1 MAALLRSR
9 ETRCWVDCQRIAE
22 GSKNKNDMQGGAVWE
37 DPSLPPAELAK
48 RREINQS
55 LHASSFAHAARGGD
69 IGNKR
74 HKMQKMHK
82 SHKVAARDLL
92 ASLASRLP
100 LSGYGE
106 GAGLEEGGGAGPWHN
121 VVRDLVKAN
130 KSEHWDATDAAQ
142 YLASRKRRHEWDL
155 PDVGKYAKAP
165 KKKKAKKATTQATAA
180 RHAAQAAQLAEEAA
194 DHAEQAAESF
204 PAPLLRRSGRANKGK
219 AGFLPLLLPL
229 AAKALFGRGLPADA
243 PAEPE
248 HSGEGGF
255 LGSLLM
261 SAAAP
266 LLGSVLSR
274 FVGRGLPAEG
284 GAAGEWHKVV
294 QHLVAQNRK
303 EGWTAADAAQYVSA
317 NRGEFGL
324 PPVRG
329 PGSKRRAKAGPL
341 DKRRANPEA
350 AARLRAYNEAL
361 ARVRAEHGLTQA
373 EGRKFLREHS
383 A

>member
-1 MAALLRSR
+1 
-9 ETRCWVDCQRIAE
+9 
-22 GSKNKNDMQGGAVWE
+22 
-37 DPSLPPAELAK
+37 
-48 RREINQS
+48 
-55 LHASSFAHAARGGD
+55 
-69 IGNKR
+69 
-74 HKMQKMHK
+74 MQKMRK
-82 SHKVAARDLL
+82 LSHKAAARDLL

-100 LSGYGE
+100 PYGD

-121 VVRDLVKAN
+121 VVRDLVAAN
-130 KSEHWDATDAAQ
+130 KTEHWDATDAAQ
-142 YLASRKRRHEWDL
+142 YLASRKHRHEWDL

-165 KKKKAKKATTQATAA
+165 KKKKAKKTKAKKPETQAAA
-180 RHAAQAAQLAEEAA
+180 VRHAAQAARLAEEAA
-194 DHAEQAAESF
+194 EHAEQAAESF

-284 GAAGEWHKVV
+284 GAAGDWHKIV

-317 NRGEFGL
+317 NRDEFGL

-361 ARVRAEHGLTQA
+361 ARVRAEHGLSQA